1 MRLRGGRSAVSR
13 SKQQTLILGTATWIL
28 FQEQW
33 AGEFSF
39 LKEHHKMKKM
49 DQRYQW
55 KLSVMLRNCPGKRWC
70 LGPRCRQEMWEH
82 CREGCVLTVLPR
94 RQDQGLCSG
103 GNRKREPWVASAF
116 SIGHLIP
123 CRNAQSSHTG
133 SLNYTRSGPPPC
145 SVASTQDVTP
155 VISFISC
162 LISSHHF
169 PQSHFQRLQSY
180 SCLSFSLINCAFSW
194 DHRKDFQKAASAG
207 GSISYI
213 FHISLPLLSPPS
225 IPTRCSP

>member
-13 SKQQTLILGTATWIL
+13 SKQQTLILGRATWIL

-155 VISFISC
+155 C
-162 LISSHHF
+162 H
-169 PQSHFQRLQSY
+169 
-180 SCLSFSLINCAFSW
+180 
-194 DHRKDFQKAASAG
+194 
-207 GSISYI
+207 I
-213 FHISLPLLSPPS
+213 FHILPHIFTSFSSEPFPKTSILLLPQFLSNKLCFLLGPQKRLPKGSLCWGFYFLHFPY
-225 IPTRCSP
+225 